1 MWPLHTKAR
10 TKHHVSLWT
19 LWMLQSNSVPVSLTC
34 PWTVWMYSR
43 ASSSGCM
50 RTGSWSFSVASV
62 CTAGP
67 LEDHTPAHR
76 QYVWPCVEDVK
87 AANSSAVTQR
97 SLQRPSTAAHTQAFT
112 INYRL
117 CASALHVSPKT
128 MHHLYTT
135 SLSEKHQWIR
145 EDQIKKRVELYP
157 CCRNPAGLRSKL
169 VRQGTA
175 RLSCFYGRY
184 VTHGAKC
191 DRVHSGGPGWLGGR
205 SYTLFFRQALSPKH
219 IIEYEIYMFKKK
231 KWLLY

>member
-62 CTAGP
+62 CTAGH

-135 SLSEKHQWIR
+135 SLSEKHQWII
-145 EDQIKKRVELYP
+145 EDQIKKKSRAVPLLQKP
-157 CCRNPAGLRSKL
+157 CWA
-169 VRQGTA
+169 
-175 RLSCFYGRY
+175 
-184 VTHGAKC
+184 
-191 DRVHSGGPGWLGGR
+191 
-205 SYTLFFRQALSPKH
+205 
-219 IIEYEIYMFKKK
+219 
-231 KWLLY
+231 